1 MPQLTQHMMTGCIDG
16 KQDKVL
22 YQPMTDRHANVNS
35 VSNVEQ
41 YGDYS
46 GTWLMSGV
54 CIHFIPFIAK
64 NSDRILIL
72 NILKCGC
79 LSKMGSQV
87 HCLSET

>member
-1 MPQLTQHMMTGCIDG
+1 MPQLTQHMMTGCING

-46 GTWLMSGV
+46 GT
-54 CIHFIPFIAK
+54 
-64 NSDRILIL
+64 
-72 NILKCGC
+72 
-79 LSKMGSQV
+79 
-87 HCLSET
+87 